1 MMRLLEKY
9 QKKCN
14 LAFITDNNNLN
25 FVKSKV
31 QIQSLKDKNVVNRYT
46 GVLFKLKCGVR
57 LLDC

>member
-9 QKKCN
+9 QKYN

-31 QIQSLKDKNVVNRYT
+31 QIQSLKDKKVVNRYT

>member
-9 QKKCN
+9 QKYN

-31 QIQSLKDKNVVNRYT
+31 QIRSLKDKNVVNRYT
-46 GVLFKLKCGVR
+46 GVFFKLKCGVR